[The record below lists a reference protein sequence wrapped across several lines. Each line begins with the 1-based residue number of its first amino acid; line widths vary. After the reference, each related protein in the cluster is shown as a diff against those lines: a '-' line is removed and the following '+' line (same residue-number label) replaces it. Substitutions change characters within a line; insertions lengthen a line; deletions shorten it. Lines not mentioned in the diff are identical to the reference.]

1 MVVITHKYLKSTST
15 SDYKKIMEKIKNNIL
30 IKNSD
35 ITKSLELFDVILA
48 KLKEDEQYLKNN
60 EYDKISDCALFAPR
74 HSTKINSSDNPIR
87 LAHYGAKKYFIDTV
101 H

>member
-48 KLKEDEQYLKNN
+48 KLKDRAY
-60 EYDKISDCALFAPR
+60 
-74 HSTKINSSDNPIR
+74 
-87 LAHYGAKKYFIDTV
+87 
-101 H
+101 